1 MVQRRKLIRGSA
13 LMAAMMTTPGL
24 LAEELVRTAG
34 MTEGPFY
41 PDKLPL
47 DTDNDLLLIND
58 SITPG
63 VGQITHLSGKILSP
77 LGRPIRNAFVEI
89 WQCDNN
95 GAYLH
100 AGSGN
105 ADKRDSNFQGYG
117 RFLTDSKGN
126 YYFRTIKPVPYPG
139 RTPHIHI
146 AVSLNGHR
154 VFTSQI
160 LIKGSPFNQKDG
172 IWRNIKD
179 PAARDSVLAAFNPI
193 KDSPLNELEAE
204 FNVVLGQTAEEHQDG
219 KIRGGIGKRQWRRR

>member
-1 MVQRRKLIRGSA
+1 MLNRRKLIHGSA
-13 LMAAMMTTPGL
+13 FIAAAMTTPGIY
-24 LAEELVRTAG
+24 AEELVKTAES
-34 MTEGPFY
+34 TEGPFY

-47 DTDNDLLLIND
+47 DTDNDLLIIND

-63 VGQITHLSGKILSP
+63 VGQITHLNGKILSP
-77 LGRPIRNAFVEI
+77 LGSPIRNAFVEI

-95 GAYLH
+95 GAYGH

-160 LIKGSPFNQKDG
+160 LIKDSPLNQRDG
-172 IWRNIKD
+172 VWRNLKD
-179 PAARDSVLAAFNPI
+179 DKARNSLVAAFNPI
-193 KDSPLNELEAE
+193 KGSPLKELEAE
-204 FNVVLGQTAEEHQDG
+204 FDVVLGQTAEEHQNG
-219 KIRGGIGKRQWRRR
+219 KIRGGIGKRQWRSR

>member
-24 LAEELVRTAG
+24 FAEELVRTAG

-126 YYFRTIKPVPYPG
+126 YYFRTIKHVPYPG

>member
-24 LAEELVRTAG
+24 FAEELVRTAG

-160 LIKGSPFNQKDG
+160 LIKGSPLNQKDG

-219 KIRGGIGKRQWRRR
+219 KIRRGIGKRQWRRR

>member
-24 LAEELVRTAG
+24 FAEELVRTAG

-160 LIKGSPFNQKDG
+160 LIKGSPFNQKAG

>member
-24 LAEELVRTAG
+24 FAEELVRTAG

-63 VGQITHLSGKILSP
+63 VGQITHLSVKILSP